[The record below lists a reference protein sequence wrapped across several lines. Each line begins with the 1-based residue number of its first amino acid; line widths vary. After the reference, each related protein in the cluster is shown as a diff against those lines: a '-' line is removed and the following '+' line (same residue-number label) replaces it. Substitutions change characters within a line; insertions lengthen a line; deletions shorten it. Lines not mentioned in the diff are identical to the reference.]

1 MSQSIPDRNVI
12 SRRRARRASAPGSI
26 ESANEE
32 TGFSWGSILILAV
45 VVALVAA
52 AGFAL
57 DRALQ
62 VQPVGAFARC
72 STAARLGPHSFA
84 KPPRMCIDTTRNYV
98 AKVVTTK
105 GEFNISMIAAA
116 APLTVNNFI
125 VLSVNGFY
133 NGLTFHR
140 AEDYVVQGGDPLGD
154 GRGGPGY
161 ALEPESN
168 ATPWSTNSVGMAR
181 NPDGSI
187 NGSQFFILKTEW
199 PAPGPGSLA
208 FNQFGAVLTG
218 GDVLPSLTPGD
229 RIVSISVTVVAK

>member
-1 MSQSIPDRNVI
+1 MSQSLPDRNVI
-12 SRRRARRASAPGSI
+12 SRRRARRAAPAGSSEAPTEAARI
-26 ESANEE
+26 A
-32 TGFSWGSILILAV
+32 WGSILILAV
-45 VVALVAA
+45 VVALVAG
-52 AGFAL
+52 AGVAL
-57 DRALQ
+57 DRALA
-62 VQPVGAFARC
+62 VQPAGAFARC
-72 STAARLGPHSFA
+72 STAARLAPHAFA
-84 KPPRMCIDTTRNYV
+84 APPRQCIDTSRTYI

-105 GEFNISMIAAA
+105 GEFDISMIASA
-116 APLTVNNFI
+116 APATVNNFI

-161 ALEPESN
+161 ALRPESN
-168 ATPWSTNSVGMAR
+168 STPWSTNSVGMAR

-187 NGSQFFILKTEW
+187 SGSQFFILKSEW

-218 GDVLPSLTPGD
+218 GDVLPSLKPGD
-229 RIVSISVTVVAK
+229 RIVSISVTVAAK